1 MWNLRISM
9 ILYAA
14 ILMAEGIVMWLDPA
28 GVAKLLGFNIFDS
41 MAGLDAT
48 NFVSYIFSLMGA
60 ALIAGGFVFIVGSVN
75 PKKNVNVVRFAI
87 LWSAL
92 TLAGEIYS
100 IVKGYVTFG
109 SIWSVRTARSYG
121 RSPGGPKAG
130 ISDAGCWVRGAACM
144 SPAGYVR
151 TTGMADVA

>member
-14 ILMAEGIVMWLDPA
+14 ILMAEGIVMWLDPPRVA
-28 GVAKLLGFNIFDS
+28 GLLGFNIFDS
-41 MAGLDAT
+41 MAGLDAM
-48 NFVSYIFSLMGA
+48 NFVSYIFALMGA

-75 PKKNVNVVRFAI
+75 PNKNVNVVRFAI

-100 IVKGYVTFG
+100 MIKGYVTFG
-109 SIWSVRTARSYG
+109 SIWSNFVITAIFLLAFLVFFPWPWRRESY
-121 RSPGGPKAG
+121 R
-130 ISDAGCWVRGAACM
+130 
-144 SPAGYVR
+144 
-151 TTGMADVA
+151 

>member
-1 MWNLRISM
+1 MWNLRLSM

-28 GVAKLLGFNIFDS
+28 EVAKVLGFNIFDS

-100 IVKGYVTFG
+100 MIKGYVTFG
-109 SIWSVRTARSYG
+109 SIWSNFVITAIFLMAFLIFFPWPWRRESY
-121 RSPGGPKAG
+121 R
-130 ISDAGCWVRGAACM
+130 
-144 SPAGYVR
+144 
-151 TTGMADVA
+151 